1 MIIISKNPALAM
13 TAVRLQP
20 DRRDPPH
27 PEPLAVLSPSPFL
40 GIWVLLA
47 SRQWGQWL
55 PISSRKCTQGNPT
68 RDVFGFYTTFA
79 S

>member
-40 GIWVLLA
+40 GIWVSGYLGVA
-47 SRQWGQWL
+47 GIAPVGSMA
-55 PISSRKCTQGNPT
+55 P
-68 RDVFGFYTTFA
+68 D
-79 S
+79 